1 MIAAAGIVN
10 GLKQMKN
17 IDSVVGVDNDVELA
31 LVVRLSVKARLFQAL
46 KMRRNDDIKKII
58 SEQRNKA

>member
-1 MIAAAGIVN
+1 
-10 GLKQMKN
+10 MKN